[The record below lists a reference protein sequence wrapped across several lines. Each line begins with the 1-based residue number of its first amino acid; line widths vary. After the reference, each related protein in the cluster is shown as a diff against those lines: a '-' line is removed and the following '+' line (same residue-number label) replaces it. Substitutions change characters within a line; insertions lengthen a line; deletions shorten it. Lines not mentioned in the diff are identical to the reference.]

1 VRGDLTTR
9 RARSLAL
16 VACCIGAAAVP
27 ASGIGS
33 SSSSLREKAH
43 ELTYE
48 NGVLASRSRAS
59 VLTLYA
65 LDSELTRTRARL
77 ASLQSEAAQLERQRA
92 LTRERLELAR
102 QTFAAAQR
110 QLAERLRVL
119 YEQGDS
125 DALAVVLG
133 AKSLDDALSGLE
145 TVDAAAST
153 DRTVVAQTRASR
165 AAYLSL
171 QRKLAARAERLRR
184 LQATVASSVKTLAS
198 ARAERVTY
206 LSRLAAQRRLNAS
219 EISSLEA
226 QAQAIEARSQQ
237 IAMRQAAAPSTAA
250 GAPPAVGAGGALTV
264 TATAYTLQGPTATG
278 APAGYGVVAVDP
290 SVIPLGTRMTIP
302 GYGEGVAADTGGSI
316 QGAVIDVWF
325 PTAAA
330 AAAWGRRTVTIT
342 LH

>member
-1 VRGDLTTR
+1 MRGDLTTR
-9 RARSLAL
+9 RARLLAL
-16 VACCIGAAAVP
+16 AACCIGAAAVP

-77 ASLQSEAAQLERQRA
+77 ASLQSESAQIDRQRA
-92 LTRERLELAR
+92 LTRRRLELAR
-102 QTFAAAQR
+102 RTFAAAQR

-184 LQATVASSVKTLAS
+184 LQATVASSVRTLAS

-206 LSRLAAQRRLNAS
+206 LSSLAVQRRLNAS
-219 EISSLEA
+219 QISSLEA

-264 TATAYTLQGPTATG
+264 TATAYTLQGRTATG

-330 AAAWGRRTVTIT
+330 AAAWGRRTVTIM

>member
-9 RARSLAL
+9 RARLFALA
-16 VACCIGAAAVP
+16 ACCIGAVALP

-33 SSSSLREKAH
+33 SSSLRQKADLLTH
-43 ELTYE
+43 E
-48 NGVLASRSRAS
+48 NSILASRSGAS

-65 LDSELTRTRARL
+65 LDTELARARARL
-77 ASLQSEAAQLERQRA
+77 AAVRSEAAEVEHERAR
-92 LTRERLELAR
+92 TSRRLEIAR
-102 QTFAAAQR
+102 RTFAAAQR
-110 QLAERLRVL
+110 QVAERVRAL

-153 DRTVVAQTRASR
+153 DRSVVAQTRASR
-165 AAYLSL
+165 AAYLAV
-171 QRKLAARAERLRR
+171 QRKLAARAERLNR
-184 LQATVASSVKTLAS
+184 LRATLASSVSTLAS

-206 LSRLAAQRRLNAS
+206 LSGLAARRRLNAAQ
-219 EISSLEA
+219 INSLESR
-226 QAQAIEARSQQ
+226 AQAIQARAQE
-237 IAMRQAAAPSTAA
+237 IAVQRAAAPTAA
-250 GAPPAVGAGGALTV
+250 GAAPPVAGTGGTLTV
-264 TATAYTLQGPTATG
+264 TATAYTMRGRTATG

-290 SVIPLGTRMTIP
+290 SLIPLGTRMTVP
-302 GYGEGVAADTGGSI
+302 GYGEGVAADTGAAI

-325 PTAAA
+325 PTAPA
-330 AAAWGRRTVTIT
+330 AAAWGRRTVTIA